1 MSKIFF
7 LNEIE
12 KKFFFVELQHKTIFL
27 FLSQIFVAKR
37 KKLSSADLFQI
48 FRPFLNRVMSW
59 KERERESNG
68 ERKRKKER
76 EKERERMREI

>member
-59 KERERESNG
+59 KERERE
-68 ERKRKKER
+68 KET
-76 EKERERMREI
+76 EKERERKNGRKKEK